1 MNNKNLISVDE
12 KNEIKNKIFESIK
25 TLINQNKNNINY
37 INEIINNQIDIIL
50 GKFIENLEKNINKNL
65 SDLIE
70 INENLSIEII
80 QTEKKI
86 KLLEEYLKNNFYI

>member
-1 MNNKNLISVDE
+1 MNKNLISVDE

-25 TLINQNKNNINY
+25 NLINQNKNNINY

-65 SDLIE
+65 SNLIE

>member
-1 MNNKNLISVDE
+1 MNKNLISVDE
-12 KNEIKNKIFESIK
+12 KNEIKDKIFESIK
-25 TLINQNKNNINY
+25 NLIDQNKNNINY

-50 GKFIENLEKNINKNL
+50 GKFIENLEKNINNNL

-70 INENLSIEII
+70 KNENLSIEII
-80 QTEKKI
+80 QSEKKI

>member
-1 MNNKNLISVDE
+1 MNKNLISVDE

-25 TLINQNKNNINY
+25 NLIDQNKNNINFIY
-37 INEIINNQIDIIL
+37 EIINNQIDVIL
-50 GKFIENLEKNINKNL
+50 GKFIEKLEKKINKNL

-86 KLLEEYLKNNFYI
+86 KLLEEYLKNNFKV

>member
-1 MNNKNLISVDE
+1 MNKNLISVDE
-12 KNEIKNKIFESIK
+12 KNEIKDKIFESIK
-25 TLINQNKNNINY
+25 NLIDQNKNNINY

-86 KLLEEYLKNNFYI
+86 KLLEEYLKNNFNV

>member
-1 MNNKNLISVDE
+1 MNKNLISVDE
-12 KNEIKNKIFESIK
+12 KNEIKDKIFESIK
-25 TLINQNKNNINY
+25 NLIDQNKNNINY

-50 GKFIENLEKNINKNL
+50 GKFIENLEKNINNNL

-70 INENLSIEII
+70 KNENLSIEII
-80 QTEKKI
+80 QTENKI

>member
-1 MNNKNLISVDE
+1 MNKNLISVDE

-25 TLINQNKNNINY
+25 NLIDQNKNNINFIY
-37 INEIINNQIDIIL
+37 EIINNQIDVIL
-50 GKFIENLEKNINKNL
+50 GKFIEKLEKKINKNL

-86 KLLEEYLKNNFYI
+86 KLLEEYLKNNFNV

>member
-1 MNNKNLISVDE
+1 MNKNLISVDE

-25 TLINQNKNNINY
+25 NLINQNKNNINY

-86 KLLEEYLKNNFYI
+86 KLLEEYLKNNFNI

>member
-1 MNNKNLISVDE
+1 MNKNLISVDE
-12 KNEIKNKIFESIK
+12 KNEIKDKIFESIK
-25 TLINQNKNNINY
+25 NLIDQNKNNINY

-50 GKFIENLEKNINKNL
+50 GKFIENLEKNINNNL

-70 INENLSIEII
+70 KNENLSIEII

-86 KLLEEYLKNNFYI
+86 KLLEEYLKNNFNI

>member
-1 MNNKNLISVDE
+1 MNKNLISVDE
-12 KNEIKNKIFESIK
+12 KNEIKDKIFESIK
-25 TLINQNKNNINY
+25 NLIDQNKNNINY

-65 SDLIE
+65 SNLIE

>member
-1 MNNKNLISVDE
+1 MNKNLISVDE

-25 TLINQNKNNINY
+25 NLINQNKNNINY

>member
-25 TLINQNKNNINY
+25 NLINQNKNNINY

-65 SDLIE
+65 SNLIE

>member
-12 KNEIKNKIFESIK
+12 KNEIKDKIFESIK
-25 TLINQNKNNINY
+25 NLINQNKNNINY
-37 INEIINNQIDIIL
+37 INEIINNQINIIL
-50 GKFIENLEKNINKNL
+50 VKFIENLKKNINKNL

-80 QTEKKI
+80 QTKKKI
-86 KLLEEYLKNNFYI
+86 KLLEEYLKNNFNI

>member
-1 MNNKNLISVDE
+1 MNKNLISVDE
-12 KNEIKNKIFESIK
+12 KNEIKDKIFESIK
-25 TLINQNKNNINY
+25 NLIDQNKNNINY

-50 GKFIENLEKNINKNL
+50 GKFIENLEKNINNNL

-70 INENLSIEII
+70 KNENLSIEII

-86 KLLEEYLKNNFYI
+86 KLLEEYLKNNFNV

>member
-1 MNNKNLISVDE
+1 MNKNLISVDE
-12 KNEIKNKIFESIK
+12 KNEIKDKIFESIK
-25 TLINQNKNNINY
+25 NLIDQNKNNINY

>member
-25 TLINQNKNNINY
+25 NLINQNKNNINY

-65 SDLIE
+65 SNLIE

-86 KLLEEYLKNNFYI
+86 KLLEEYLKNNFNI

>member
-1 MNNKNLISVDE
+1 MNKNLISVDE
-12 KNEIKNKIFESIK
+12 KNEIKDKIFESIK
-25 TLINQNKNNINY
+25 NLINQNKNNINY

-50 GKFIENLEKNINKNL
+50 GKFIENLEKNINNNL

-70 INENLSIEII
+70 KNENLSIEII
-80 QTEKKI
+80 QSEKKI

>member
-1 MNNKNLISVDE
+1 MNKNLILVDE

-25 TLINQNKNNINY
+25 NLIDQNKNNINF

-50 GKFIENLEKNINKNL
+50 GKFIEKLEKKINKNL

-86 KLLEEYLKNNFYI
+86 KLLEEYLKNNFNI

>member
-1 MNNKNLISVDE
+1 MNKNLISVDE
-12 KNEIKNKIFESIK
+12 KNEIKDKIFESIK
-25 TLINQNKNNINY
+25 NLIDQNKNNINY

-50 GKFIENLEKNINKNL
+50 GKFIENLEKNINNNL

-70 INENLSIEII
+70 KNENLSIEII

>member
-1 MNNKNLISVDE
+1 MNKNLISVDE

-25 TLINQNKNNINY
+25 NLIDQNKNNINFIY
-37 INEIINNQIDIIL
+37 EIINNQIDVIL
-50 GKFIENLEKNINKNL
+50 GKFIEKLEKKINKNL

-86 KLLEEYLKNNFYI
+86 KLLEEYLKNNFNI

>member
-1 MNNKNLISVDE
+1 MNKNLISVDE

-25 TLINQNKNNINY
+25 NLIDQNKNNINY

-50 GKFIENLEKNINKNL
+50 GKFIENLEKNINNNL

-70 INENLSIEII
+70 KNENLSIEII

-86 KLLEEYLKNNFYI
+86 KLLEEYLKNNFNV